1 MVFSWVHLR
10 QDTGEAEG
18 RCSRQSV
25 QGSRWEVL
33 QAVSLG
39 RQAGGAP
46 GSQSREA
53 VMLQLGWS
61 LALLVVGFTPRGDE
75 EHLLCWPGL
84 CDTKRGIFWVC

>member
-1 MVFSWVHLR
+1 M
-10 QDTGEAEG
+10 
-18 RCSRQSV
+18 
-25 QGSRWEVL
+25 L
-33 QAVSLG
+33 QAVSPG

-61 LALLVVGFTPRGDE
+61 LALLVVGFAPRGDE

-84 CDTKRGIFWVC
+84 CDTKWGIFWAC